1 MEPPARAA
9 TCVCCPSF
17 PCAAAAIA
25 LILTSASLHAGR
37 CYTRCWN
44 RALVARQTAS
54 HHRQRRKASHKVSVQ
69 TAPQQCAQM
78 LAREAGDSTQ
88 RRFASPPNHS
98 RPRDRPR
105 AVHAG
110 AWLHPASAP
119 RRLRLQ
125 RVFLCF
131 LFVCEM
137 VYCDTNQR
145 FVCVC
150 VCLCYFIEKPT
161 VREGTGTHHTES
173 SEIVKKCTQLESRS
187 V

>member
-25 LILTSASLHAGR
+25 LMLTSASLHAGR

-98 RPRDRPR
+98 RPRGS
-105 AVHAG
+105 AAGGAHAG
-110 AWLHPASAP
+110 AWLHHTSAP
-119 RRLRLQ
+119 RRLRLSSA
-125 RVFLCF
+125 CF
-131 LFVCEM
+131 CF
-137 VYCDTNQR
+137 
-145 FVCVC
+145 
-150 VCLCYFIEKPT
+150 VCLCYFIEKLRGSGGET
-161 VREGTGTHHTES
+161 NGA
-173 SEIVKKCTQLESRS
+173 
-187 V
+187 

>member
-25 LILTSASLHAGR
+25 LMLTSASLHAGR

-98 RPRDRPR
+98 RPRGSAAGGARGGLAPPR
-105 AVHAG
+105 QC
-110 AWLHPASAP
+110 ASSTSFAA
-119 RRLRLQ
+119 R
-125 RVFLCF
+125 FLCF